1 MKLIIPFY
9 VTSAFL
15 ALIGL
20 PMVLILIYL
29 DIIDAGLAGSQFMWV
44 ASVTCCV
51 LSILFFSLGRIL
63 AIWAEEGEQ
72 E

>member
-9 VTSAFL
+9 VTSVFL

-29 DIIDAGLAGSQFMWV
+29 DIIDAGLAGSKFMWA
-44 ASVTCCV
+44 ASVACCV
-51 LSILFFSLGRIL
+51 LSVLFFSLGRIL
-63 AIWAEEGEQ
+63 AIWAEEDEQ
-72 E
+72 